1 MIMLTTNKVILV
13 TYASV
18 FLGMEAIMNY
28 LISAY
33 SVNPYKGSEDSI
45 GWNWVLQY
53 EKNYKEGDRIIL
65 LTKKFNEK
73 DTRRGLKEFNI
84 QHVELVIVDVPNAL
98 NWFREK
104 HSAFH
109 HMYYILWQHW
119 AWLWVKHSGIR
130 FDVIHHVTMN
140 DYRIPSEMYKAKGA
154 KVIWG
159 PMGGAQVTPK
169 PLKVY
174 EKNQFA
180 AAFREFVNKSCS
192 WNPFYKKALRSY
204 YKIYCINNET
214 QKQISRIVGKDVP
227 LMPELALRDEYKNL
241 PIQKRNN
248 DILKIVFVGRLIGK
262 KGIAFLVDALS
273 LMPTDMDWELLI
285 FGDGDGDDR
294 ALIEKQIADSGIGKN
309 VKLMGNRPLDQIAE
323 AYQQADVF
331 VLPSLR
337 ETSGNVLLEAMAY
350 AVPIVAFDTSFCR
363 LLKEVDCGVFVNTEQ
378 ALEGIKEDYCKAI
391 VTLGQNK
398 DLARQMGLNGYEYVN
413 KYLTWESK
421 YEAVL
426 KDII

>member
-1 MIMLTTNKVILV
+1 M
-13 TYASV
+13 
-18 FLGMEAIMNY
+18 MNY

-73 DTRRGLKEFNI
+73 DTRKGLEEFNI
-84 QHVELVIVDVPNAL
+84 QHVELVIADVPNAL

-159 PMGGAQVTPK
+159 PMGGAQVTPR

-174 EKNQFA
+174 EKNQLVA
-180 AAFREFVNKSCS
+180 SFREFVNKSCS

-241 PIQKRNN
+241 PIRKGNN

-273 LMPTDMDWELLI
+273 LMPTDMNWELLI
-285 FGDGDGDDR
+285 FGDGDDH

-309 VKLMGNRPLDQIAE
+309 VKLMGNRPLNQIAE

-363 LLKEVDCGVFVNTEQ
+363 LLKEVDCGVFINTEQ
-378 ALEGIKEDYCKAI
+378 ALDNIKEDYCKAI
-391 VTLGQNK
+391 VTLGQDK
-398 DLARQMGLNGYEYVN
+398 KLAKQMGMNGYKYVN
-413 KYLTWESK
+413 SKLTWDEK
-421 YEAVL
+421 YR
-426 KDII
+426 IIVNDM

>member
-1 MIMLTTNKVILV
+1 
-13 TYASV
+13 
-18 FLGMEAIMNY
+18 MNY

-53 EKNYKEGDRIIL
+53 EKHYKQGDRIIL
-65 LTKKFNEK
+65 LTKKFNET
-73 DTRRGLKEFNI
+73 DTRKGLKEFNI
-84 QHVELVIVDVPNAL
+84 KHVELVIVDVPNAL

-119 AWLWVKHSGIR
+119 AWLWVKKSGIQ

-140 DYRIPSEMYKAKGA
+140 DYRIPSELYKAKGA
-154 KVIWG
+154 KLIWG

-169 PLKVY
+169 SLKVY
-174 EKNQFA
+174 EKNQLT
-180 AAFREFVNKSCS
+180 AAFRELINKSCS
-192 WNPFYKKALRSY
+192 WNPFYKKAIRSY
-204 YKIYCINNET
+204 HKIYCINNET
-214 QKQISRIVGKDVP
+214 QNQVSRILGRDVT

-241 PIQKRNN
+241 LIQERHN
-248 DILKIVFVGRLIGK
+248 DALKIVFVGRLIGK

-273 LMPTDMDWELLI
+273 LMPTEMKWELLI
-285 FGDGDGDDR
+285 FGDGDDR
-294 ALIEKQIADSGIGKN
+294 ALIEKQIADSGIGKH
-309 VKLMGNRPLDQIAE
+309 VKLMGNRPLSQIAE
-323 AYQQADVF
+323 AYQQADIF

-350 AVPIVAFDTSFCR
+350 AVPIVAFDTSFCSQ
-363 LLKEVDCGVFVNTEQ
+363 LKEVGCGIFVNTEQ
-378 ALEGIKEDYCKAI
+378 SLENIKTNYCNAV

-413 KYLTWESK
+413 KYLTWEAK

>member
-1 MIMLTTNKVILV
+1 M
-13 TYASV
+13 
-18 FLGMEAIMNY
+18 MNY

-53 EKNYKEGDRIIL
+53 EKNYKKGDRIIL

-84 QHVELVIVDVPNAL
+84 QHVELVIVDVPDAL

-140 DYRIPSEMYKAKGA
+140 DYRIPSELYKAKGA

-159 PMGGAQVTPK
+159 PMGGAQVTPR

-174 EKNQFA
+174 EKNQLVA
-180 AAFREFVNKSCS
+180 SFREFVNKSCS

-241 PIQKRNN
+241 PIRKGKN

-273 LMPTDMDWELLI
+273 LMPTDIDWELLI
-285 FGDGDGDDR
+285 FGDGDDR
-294 ALIEKQIADSGIGKN
+294 ALIEKQIADSGIGKK
-309 VKLMGNRPLDQIAE
+309 VKLMGNRPLNQIAE

-363 LLKEVDCGVFVNTEQ
+363 LLKEVDCGVFINTEQ
-378 ALEGIKEDYCKAI
+378 ALDNIKEDYCKAI
-391 VTLGQNK
+391 VTLEQDK
-398 DLARQMGLNGYEYVN
+398 ELAKQMGLNGYKYVN
-413 KYLTWESK
+413 SKLTWDEK
-421 YEAVL
+421 YR
-426 KDII
+426 IIVNDM

>member
-1 MIMLTTNKVILV
+1 M
-13 TYASV
+13 
-18 FLGMEAIMNY
+18 MNY

-53 EKNYKEGDRIIL
+53 EKNYKKGDRIIL

-159 PMGGAQVTPK
+159 PMGGAQVTPR

-174 EKNQFA
+174 EKNQLVA
-180 AAFREFVNKSCS
+180 SFREFVNKSCS

-241 PIQKRNN
+241 PIRKGNN

-273 LMPTDMDWELLI
+273 LMPTDMNWELLI
-285 FGDGDGDDR
+285 FGDGDDH

-309 VKLMGNRPLDQIAE
+309 VKLMGNRPLNQIAE

-363 LLKEVDCGVFVNTEQ
+363 LLKEVDCGVFINTEQ
-378 ALEGIKEDYCKAI
+378 ALDNIKEDYCKAI
-391 VTLGQNK
+391 VTLGQDK
-398 DLARQMGLNGYEYVN
+398 ELAKQMGMNGYKYVN
-413 KYLTWESK
+413 SKLTWDEK
-421 YEAVL
+421 YR
-426 KDII
+426 IIVNDM

>member
-1 MIMLTTNKVILV
+1 M
-13 TYASV
+13 
-18 FLGMEAIMNY
+18 MNY

-53 EKNYKEGDRIIL
+53 EKNYKKGDRIIL

-84 QHVELVIVDVPNAL
+84 QHVELIIVDVPDAL

-140 DYRIPSEMYKAKGA
+140 DYRIPSELYKAKGA
-154 KVIWG
+154 KVIWR

-174 EKNQFA
+174 EKNQLVA
-180 AAFREFVNKSCS
+180 SFREFVNKSCS

-214 QKQISRIVGKDVP
+214 QKQISCIVGKDVP

-241 PIQKRNN
+241 PIRKGKN

-285 FGDGDGDDR
+285 FGDGDDR
-294 ALIEKQIADSGIGKN
+294 ALIEKQIADSGIGKK
-309 VKLMGNRPLDQIAE
+309 VKLMGNRPLNQIAE

-363 LLKEVDCGVFVNTEQ
+363 LLKEVDCGVFINTEQ
-378 ALEGIKEDYCKAI
+378 ALDNIKEDYCKAI
-391 VTLGQNK
+391 VTLGQDK
-398 DLARQMGLNGYEYVN
+398 ELAKQMGLNGYKYVN
-413 KYLTWESK
+413 SKLTWDEK
-421 YEAVL
+421 YR
-426 KDII
+426 IIVNDM

>member
-1 MIMLTTNKVILV
+1 MV
-13 TYASV
+13 
-18 FLGMEAIMNY
+18 NY

-119 AWLWVKHSGIR
+119 AWLWVKHSGIH

-140 DYRIPSEMYKAKGA
+140 DYRIPSELYKAKGA

-159 PMGGAQVTPK
+159 PMGGAQVTPR

-174 EKNQFA
+174 EKNQLVA
-180 AAFREFVNKSCS
+180 SFREFVNKSCS

-241 PIQKRNN
+241 PIRKGNN

-273 LMPTDMDWELLI
+273 LMPTDMNWELLI
-285 FGDGDGDDR
+285 FGEGDDH

-309 VKLMGNRPLDQIAE
+309 VKLMGNRPLNQIAE

-363 LLKEVDCGVFVNTEQ
+363 LLKEVDCGVFVNTDQ
-378 ALEGIKEDYCKAI
+378 ALEGIKEDWCKAI
-391 VTLGQNK
+391 VTLGQDK
-398 DLARQMGLNGYEYVN
+398 ELAKQMGLNGYKYVN
-413 KYLTWESK
+413 SKLTWDEK
-421 YEAVL
+421 YR
-426 KDII
+426 IIVNDM

>member
-1 MIMLTTNKVILV
+1 M
-13 TYASV
+13 
-18 FLGMEAIMNY
+18 MNY

-73 DTRRGLKEFNI
+73 DTRKGLEEFNI

-159 PMGGAQVTPK
+159 PMGGAQVTPR

-174 EKNQFA
+174 EKNQLVA
-180 AAFREFVNKSCS
+180 SFREFVNKSCS

-241 PIQKRNN
+241 PIRKGNN

-273 LMPTDMDWELLI
+273 LMPTDMNWELLI
-285 FGDGDGDDR
+285 FGDGDDH

-309 VKLMGNRPLDQIAE
+309 VKLMGNRPLNQIAE

-363 LLKEVDCGVFVNTEQ
+363 LLKEVDCGVFINTEQ
-378 ALEGIKEDYCKAI
+378 ALDNIKEDYCKAI
-391 VTLGQNK
+391 VTLGQDK
-398 DLARQMGLNGYEYVN
+398 ELAKQMGMNGYKYVN
-413 KYLTWESK
+413 SKLTWDEK
-421 YEAVL
+421 YR
-426 KDII
+426 IIVNDM

>member
-1 MIMLTTNKVILV
+1 
-13 TYASV
+13 
-18 FLGMEAIMNY
+18 MNY

-159 PMGGAQVTPK
+159 PMGGAQVTPR

-174 EKNQFA
+174 EKNQLVA
-180 AAFREFVNKSCS
+180 SFREFVNKSCS

-241 PIQKRNN
+241 PIRKGNN

-273 LMPTDMDWELLI
+273 LMPTDMNWELLI
-285 FGDGDGDDR
+285 FGDGDDH

-309 VKLMGNRPLDQIAE
+309 VKLMGNRPLNQIAE

-363 LLKEVDCGVFVNTEQ
+363 LLKEVDCGVFVNTDQ
-378 ALEGIKEDYCKAI
+378 ALEGIKEDWCKAI
-391 VTLGQNK
+391 VTLGQDK
-398 DLARQMGLNGYEYVN
+398 ELAKQMGLNGYKYVN
-413 KYLTWESK
+413 SKLTWDEK
-421 YEAVL
+421 YR
-426 KDII
+426 IIVNDM

>member
-1 MIMLTTNKVILV
+1 
-13 TYASV
+13 
-18 FLGMEAIMNY
+18 MNY

-73 DTRRGLKEFNI
+73 DTRKGLEEFNI
-84 QHVELVIVDVPNAL
+84 QHVELVIVDVPDAL

-174 EKNQFA
+174 EKNQLVA
-180 AAFREFVNKSCS
+180 SFREFVNRSCS

-241 PIQKRNN
+241 PIRKGNN

-273 LMPTDMDWELLI
+273 LMPTDMNWELLI
-285 FGDGDGDDR
+285 FGDGDDH

-309 VKLMGNRPLDQIAE
+309 VKLMGNRTLNQIAE

-337 ETSGNVLLEAMAY
+337 EISGNVLLEAMAY

-363 LLKEVDCGVFVNTEQ
+363 LLKEVDCGVFINTEQ
-378 ALEGIKEDYCKAI
+378 ALDNIKEDYCKAI
-391 VTLGQNK
+391 VTLGQDK
-398 DLARQMGLNGYEYVN
+398 ELAKQMGLNGYKYVN
-413 KYLTWESK
+413 SKLTWDEK
-421 YEAVL
+421 YR
-426 KDII
+426 IIVNDM

>member
-1 MIMLTTNKVILV
+1 
-13 TYASV
+13 
-18 FLGMEAIMNY
+18 MNY

-53 EKNYKEGDRIIL
+53 EKNYKKGDRIIL

-84 QHVELVIVDVPNAL
+84 QHVELIIVDVPDAL
-98 NWFREK
+98 DWFREK
-104 HSAFH
+104 HSTFH

-140 DYRIPSEMYKAKGA
+140 DYRIPSELYKAKGA

-159 PMGGAQVTPK
+159 PMGGAQVTPR

-174 EKNQFA
+174 EKNQLVA
-180 AAFREFVNKSCS
+180 SFREFVNKSCS

-204 YKIYCINNET
+204 DKIYCINNET
-214 QKQISRIVGKDVP
+214 QKQIYRILGKDVP

-241 PIQKRNN
+241 PIRKGKN

-285 FGDGDGDDR
+285 FGDGDDR
-294 ALIEKQIADSGIGKN
+294 VLIEKQIADSGIGKK
-309 VKLMGNRPLDQIAE
+309 VKLMGNRPLNQIAE

-363 LLKEVDCGVFVNTEQ
+363 LLKEVGCGVFINTEQ
-378 ALEGIKEDYCKAI
+378 ALDNIKEDYCKAI
-391 VTLGQNK
+391 VTLGQDK
-398 DLARQMGLNGYEYVN
+398 ELAKQMGLNGYKYVN
-413 KYLTWESK
+413 SKLTWDEK
-421 YEAVL
+421 YR
-426 KDII
+426 IIVNDM

>member
-1 MIMLTTNKVILV
+1 
-13 TYASV
+13 
-18 FLGMEAIMNY
+18 MNY

-140 DYRIPSEMYKAKGA
+140 DYRIPSELYKAKGA

-159 PMGGAQVTPK
+159 PMGGAQVTPR

-174 EKNQFA
+174 EKNQLVA
-180 AAFREFVNKSCS
+180 SFREFVNKSCS

-214 QKQISRIVGKDVP
+214 QKQISHIVGKDVP
-227 LMPELALRDEYKNL
+227 LMPELALRDDYKNL
-241 PIQKRNN
+241 PILEKTN

-273 LMPTDMDWELLI
+273 LMPDGMDWELLI
-285 FGDGDGDDR
+285 FGDGDDR
-294 ALIEKQIADSGIGKN
+294 ALIERQIEDSGIEKN
-309 VKLMGNRPLDQIAE
+309 VKLMGNRPLNQIAE
-323 AYQQADVF
+323 AYQQADIF

-350 AVPIVAFDTSFCR
+350 AVPIVAFDTSFCK
-363 LLKEVDCGVFVNTEQ
+363 LLKEVECGIFVDTEQ

-391 VTLGQNK
+391 VMLGQDK
-398 DLARQMGLNGYEYVN
+398 KMAKQMGLNGYKYVN
-413 KYLTWESK
+413 SKLTWDEK
-421 YEAVL
+421 YR
-426 KDII
+426 IIVNDM

>member
-1 MIMLTTNKVILV
+1 
-13 TYASV
+13 
-18 FLGMEAIMNY
+18 MNY

-140 DYRIPSEMYKAKGA
+140 DYRIPSELYKAKGA

-159 PMGGAQVTPK
+159 PMGGAQVTPR

-174 EKNQFA
+174 EKNQLVA
-180 AAFREFVNKSCS
+180 NFREFVNKSCS

-241 PIQKRNN
+241 PIRKGKN

-285 FGDGDGDDR
+285 FGDGDDR
-294 ALIEKQIADSGIGKN
+294 ALIEKQISDSGIGKN
-309 VKLMGNRPLDQIAE
+309 VKLMGNRPLNQIAE

-363 LLKEVDCGVFVNTEQ
+363 LLKEVDCGVFINTEQ
-378 ALEGIKEDYCKAI
+378 ALDNIKEDYCKAI
-391 VTLGQNK
+391 VTLGQDK
-398 DLARQMGLNGYEYVN
+398 ELAKQMGLNGYKYVN
-413 KYLTWESK
+413 SKLTWDEK
-421 YEAVL
+421 YR
-426 KDII
+426 IIVNDM

>member
-1 MIMLTTNKVILV
+1 M
-13 TYASV
+13 
-18 FLGMEAIMNY
+18 MNY

-73 DTRRGLKEFNI
+73 DTRKGLKEFNI

-169 PLKVY
+169 PLRVY
-174 EKNQFA
+174 EKNRLTA
-180 AAFREFVNKSCS
+180 TFREFVNKSCS

-214 QKQISRIVGKDVP
+214 QKQISHIVGKDVP
-227 LMPELALRDEYKNL
+227 LMPELALRDDYKNL
-241 PIQKRNN
+241 PILEKTN

-273 LMPTDMDWELLI
+273 LMPDGMDWELLI
-285 FGDGDGDDR
+285 FGDGDDR
-294 ALIEKQIADSGIGKN
+294 ILIERQIADSGIEKN
-309 VKLMGNRPLDQIAE
+309 VKLMGNRPLNQIAE
-323 AYQQADVF
+323 AYQQADIF

-363 LLKEVDCGVFVNTEQ
+363 LLKEVECGIFVNTEQ

-391 VTLGQNK
+391 VMLGQDK
-398 DLARQMGLNGYEYVN
+398 KMAKQMGLNGYKYVN
-413 KYLTWESK
+413 SKLTWDEK
-421 YEAVL
+421 YR
-426 KDII
+426 IIVNDM

>member
-1 MIMLTTNKVILV
+1 MLSTNKVILV

-18 FLGMEAIMNY
+18 FLGTEAIMNY

-140 DYRIPSEMYKAKGA
+140 DYRIPSELYKAKGA

-159 PMGGAQVTPK
+159 PMGGAQVTPR

-174 EKNQFA
+174 EKNQLVA
-180 AAFREFVNKSCS
+180 SFREFVNKSCS

-241 PIQKRNN
+241 PIRKENN

-273 LMPTDMDWELLI
+273 LMPTDMNWELLI
-285 FGDGDGDDR
+285 FGDGDDR

-309 VKLMGNRPLDQIAE
+309 VKLMGNRPLNQIAE

-378 ALEGIKEDYCKAI
+378 ALEDIKEDWCKAI
-391 VTLGQNK
+391 VMLGRDK
-398 DLARQMGLNGYEYVN
+398 KLAKQMGMNGYKYVN
-413 KYLTWESK
+413 SRLTWDEK
-421 YEAVL
+421 YKVIVN
-426 KDII
+426 DM

>member
-1 MIMLTTNKVILV
+1 
-13 TYASV
+13 
-18 FLGMEAIMNY
+18 MNY

-53 EKNYKEGDRIIL
+53 EKNYKKGDRIIL

-84 QHVELVIVDVPNAL
+84 QHVELVIVDVPDAL

-159 PMGGAQVTPK
+159 PMGGAQVTPR

-174 EKNQFA
+174 EKNQLVA
-180 AAFREFVNKSCS
+180 SFREFVNKSCS

-241 PIQKRNN
+241 PIRKGNN

-273 LMPTDMDWELLI
+273 LMPTDMNWELLI
-285 FGDGDGDDR
+285 FGDGDDH

-309 VKLMGNRPLDQIAE
+309 VKLMGNRPLNQIAE

-363 LLKEVDCGVFVNTEQ
+363 LLKEVDCGVFINTEQ
-378 ALEGIKEDYCKAI
+378 ALNNIKEDYCKAI
-391 VTLGQNK
+391 VTLGQDK
-398 DLARQMGLNGYEYVN
+398 ELAKQMGMNGYKYVN
-413 KYLTWESK
+413 SKLTWDEK
-421 YEAVL
+421 YR
-426 KDII
+426 IIVNDM

>member
-1 MIMLTTNKVILV
+1 M
-13 TYASV
+13 
-18 FLGMEAIMNY
+18 MNY

-53 EKNYKEGDRIIL
+53 EKNYKKGDRIIL
-65 LTKKFNEK
+65 LTKRFNEK

-84 QHVELVIVDVPNAL
+84 QHVELIIVDVPDAL

-140 DYRIPSEMYKAKGA
+140 DYRIPSELYKAKGA

-174 EKNQFA
+174 EKNQLVA
-180 AAFREFVNKSCS
+180 SFREFVNKSCS

-214 QKQISRIVGKDVP
+214 QKQISCIVGKDVP

-241 PIQKRNN
+241 PIRKGKN

-285 FGDGDGDDR
+285 FGDGDDR
-294 ALIEKQIADSGIGKN
+294 ALIEKQIADSGIGKK
-309 VKLMGNRPLDQIAE
+309 VKLMGNRPLNQIAE

-363 LLKEVDCGVFVNTEQ
+363 LLKEVDCGVFINTEQ
-378 ALEGIKEDYCKAI
+378 ALDNIKEDYCKAI
-391 VTLGQNK
+391 VTLGQDK
-398 DLARQMGLNGYEYVN
+398 ELAKQMGLNGYKYVN
-413 KYLTWESK
+413 SKLTWDEK
-421 YEAVL
+421 YR
-426 KDII
+426 IIVNDM

>member
-1 MIMLTTNKVILV
+1 
-13 TYASV
+13 
-18 FLGMEAIMNY
+18 MNY

-109 HMYYILWQHW
+109 HMYYILWQYW

-140 DYRIPSEMYKAKGA
+140 DYRIPSELYKAKGT

-159 PMGGAQVTPK
+159 PMGGAQVTPR

-174 EKNQFA
+174 EKNQLVA
-180 AAFREFVNKSCS
+180 SFREFVNKSCS

-241 PIQKRNN
+241 PIRKGNN

-273 LMPTDMDWELLI
+273 LMPTDMNWELLI
-285 FGDGDGDDR
+285 FGDGDDR

-309 VKLMGNRPLDQIAE
+309 VKLMGNRPLNQIAE

-363 LLKEVDCGVFVNTEQ
+363 LLKEVDCGVFVNTDQ
-378 ALEGIKEDYCKAI
+378 ALEGIKEDWCKAI
-391 VTLGQNK
+391 VTLGQDK
-398 DLARQMGLNGYEYVN
+398 ELAKQMGLNGYKYVN
-413 KYLTWESK
+413 SKLTWDEK
-421 YEAVL
+421 YR
-426 KDII
+426 IIVNDM

>member
-1 MIMLTTNKVILV
+1 M
-13 TYASV
+13 
-18 FLGMEAIMNY
+18 MNY

-73 DTRRGLKEFNI
+73 DTRKGLKEFNI
-84 QHVELVIVDVPNAL
+84 QHVEMVIVDVPNAL
-98 NWFREK
+98 NRFSEK
-104 HSAFH
+104 HSAIH

-119 AWLWVKHSGIR
+119 AWLWGKHSGIH

-169 PLKVY
+169 PLRVY
-174 EKNQFA
+174 EKNRLTA
-180 AAFREFVNKSCS
+180 TFREFVNKSCS

-214 QKQISRIVGKDVP
+214 QKQISHIVGKDVP
-227 LMPELALRDEYKNL
+227 LMPELALRDDYKNL
-241 PIQKRNN
+241 PILEKTN

-273 LMPTDMDWELLI
+273 LMPDGMDWELLI
-285 FGDGDGDDR
+285 FGDGDDR
-294 ALIEKQIADSGIGKN
+294 ILIERQIADSGIEKN
-309 VKLMGNRPLDQIAE
+309 VKLMGNRPLNQIAE
-323 AYQQADVF
+323 AYQQADIF

-363 LLKEVDCGVFVNTEQ
+363 LLKEVECGIFVNTEQ

-391 VTLGQNK
+391 VMLGQDK
-398 DLARQMGLNGYEYVN
+398 KMAKQMGLNGYKYVN
-413 KYLTWESK
+413 SKLTWDEK
-421 YEAVL
+421 YR
-426 KDII
+426 IIVNDMYVIVMLLYEKYSLVHL

>member
-1 MIMLTTNKVILV
+1 
-13 TYASV
+13 
-18 FLGMEAIMNY
+18 MNY

-73 DTRRGLKEFNI
+73 DTRKGLEEFNI
-84 QHVELVIVDVPNAL
+84 QHVELVIVDVPDAL

-174 EKNQFA
+174 EKNQLVA
-180 AAFREFVNKSCS
+180 SFREFVNKSCS

-241 PIQKRNN
+241 PIRKGNN

-273 LMPTDMDWELLI
+273 LMPTDMNWELLI
-285 FGDGDGDDR
+285 FGDGDDH

-309 VKLMGNRPLDQIAE
+309 VKLMGNRTLNQIAE

-363 LLKEVDCGVFVNTEQ
+363 LLKEVDCGVFINTEQ
-378 ALEGIKEDYCKAI
+378 ALDNIKEDYCKAI
-391 VTLGQNK
+391 VTLGQDK
-398 DLARQMGLNGYEYVN
+398 ELAKQMGLNGYKYVN
-413 KYLTWESK
+413 SKLTWDEK
-421 YEAVL
+421 YR
-426 KDII
+426 IIVNDM

>member
-1 MIMLTTNKVILV
+1 
-13 TYASV
+13 
-18 FLGMEAIMNY
+18 
-28 LISAY
+28 
-33 SVNPYKGSEDSI
+33 
-45 GWNWVLQY
+45 
-53 EKNYKEGDRIIL
+53 
-65 LTKKFNEK
+65 
-73 DTRRGLKEFNI
+73 
-84 QHVELVIVDVPNAL
+84 
-98 NWFREK
+98 
-104 HSAFH
+104 
-109 HMYYILWQHW
+109 
-119 AWLWVKHSGIR
+119 
-130 FDVIHHVTMN
+130 
-140 DYRIPSEMYKAKGA
+140 
-154 KVIWG
+154 
-159 PMGGAQVTPK
+159 
-169 PLKVY
+169 
-174 EKNQFA
+174 
-180 AAFREFVNKSCS
+180 
-192 WNPFYKKALRSY
+192 
-204 YKIYCINNET
+204 
-214 QKQISRIVGKDVP
+214 
-227 LMPELALRDEYKNL
+227 MPELALRDEYKNL

-285 FGDGDGDDR
+285 FGDGDDR

>member
-1 MIMLTTNKVILV
+1 
-13 TYASV
+13 
-18 FLGMEAIMNY
+18 MNY

-53 EKNYKEGDRIIL
+53 EKNYKKGDRIIL

-84 QHVELVIVDVPNAL
+84 QHVELIIVDVPDAL

-130 FDVIHHVTMN
+130 FDVIHHATMN
-140 DYRIPSEMYKAKGA
+140 DYRIPSELYKAKGA

-174 EKNQFA
+174 EKNQLVA
-180 AAFREFVNKSCS
+180 SFREFVNKSCS

-214 QKQISRIVGKDVP
+214 QKQISCIVGKDVP

-241 PIQKRNN
+241 PIRKGKN

-285 FGDGDGDDR
+285 FGDGDDR
-294 ALIEKQIADSGIGKN
+294 ALIEKQIADSGIGKK
-309 VKLMGNRPLDQIAE
+309 VKLMGNRPLNQIAE

-363 LLKEVDCGVFVNTEQ
+363 LLKEVDCGVFINTEQ
-378 ALEGIKEDYCKAI
+378 ALDNIKEDYCKAI
-391 VTLGQNK
+391 VTLGQDK
-398 DLARQMGLNGYEYVN
+398 ELAKQMGLNGYKYVN
-413 KYLTWESK
+413 SKLTWDEK
-421 YEAVL
+421 YR
-426 KDII
+426 IIVNDM

>member
-1 MIMLTTNKVILV
+1 
-13 TYASV
+13 
-18 FLGMEAIMNY
+18 MNY

-73 DTRRGLKEFNI
+73 DTRKGLEEFNI
-84 QHVELVIVDVPNAL
+84 QHVELVIADVPNAL

-159 PMGGAQVTPK
+159 PMGGAQVTPR

-174 EKNQFA
+174 EKNQLVA
-180 AAFREFVNKSCS
+180 SFREFVNKSCS

-241 PIQKRNN
+241 PIRKGNN

-273 LMPTDMDWELLI
+273 LMPTDMNWELLI
-285 FGDGDGDDR
+285 FGDGDDH

-309 VKLMGNRPLDQIAE
+309 VKLMGNRPLNQIAE

-363 LLKEVDCGVFVNTEQ
+363 LLKEVDCGVFINTEQ
-378 ALEGIKEDYCKAI
+378 ALDNIKEDYCKAI
-391 VTLGQNK
+391 VTLGQDK
-398 DLARQMGLNGYEYVN
+398 KLAKQMGMNGYKYVN
-413 KYLTWESK
+413 SKLTWDEK
-421 YEAVL
+421 YR
-426 KDII
+426 IIVNDM

>member
-1 MIMLTTNKVILV
+1 
-13 TYASV
+13 
-18 FLGMEAIMNY
+18 MNY

-53 EKNYKEGDRIIL
+53 EKNYKKGDRIIL

-84 QHVELVIVDVPNAL
+84 QHVELIIVDVPDAL

-140 DYRIPSEMYKAKGA
+140 DYRIPSELYKAKGA

-174 EKNQFA
+174 EKNQLVA
-180 AAFREFVNKSCS
+180 SFREFVNKSCS

-241 PIQKRNN
+241 PIRKGKN

-285 FGDGDGDDR
+285 FGDGDDR
-294 ALIEKQIADSGIGKN
+294 ALIEKQIADSGIGKK
-309 VKLMGNRPLDQIAE
+309 VKLMGNRPLNQIAE

-363 LLKEVDCGVFVNTEQ
+363 LLKEVDCGVFINTEQ
-378 ALEGIKEDYCKAI
+378 ALDNIKEDYCKAI
-391 VTLGQNK
+391 VTLGQDK
-398 DLARQMGLNGYEYVN
+398 ELAKQMGLNGYKYVN
-413 KYLTWESK
+413 SKLTWDEK
-421 YEAVL
+421 YR
-426 KDII
+426 IIVNDM

>member
-1 MIMLTTNKVILV
+1 
-13 TYASV
+13 
-18 FLGMEAIMNY
+18 MNY

-73 DTRRGLKEFNI
+73 DTRKGLEEFNI
-84 QHVELVIVDVPNAL
+84 QHVELVIVDVPDAL

-174 EKNQFA
+174 EKNQLVA
-180 AAFREFVNKSCS
+180 SFREFVNRSCS

-241 PIQKRNN
+241 PIRKGNN

-262 KGIAFLVDALS
+262 KRIAFLVDALS
-273 LMPTDMDWELLI
+273 LMPTDMNWELLI
-285 FGDGDGDDR
+285 FGDGDDH

-309 VKLMGNRPLDQIAE
+309 VKLMGNRTLNQIAE

-363 LLKEVDCGVFVNTEQ
+363 LLKEVDCGVFINTEQ
-378 ALEGIKEDYCKAI
+378 ALDNIKEDYCKAI
-391 VTLGQNK
+391 VTLGQDK
-398 DLARQMGLNGYEYVN
+398 ELAKQMGLNGYKYVN
-413 KYLTWESK
+413 SKLTWDEK
-421 YEAVL
+421 YR
-426 KDII
+426 IIVNDM

>member
-1 MIMLTTNKVILV
+1 MV
-13 TYASV
+13 
-18 FLGMEAIMNY
+18 NY

-119 AWLWVKHSGIR
+119 AWLWVKHSGIH

-140 DYRIPSEMYKAKGA
+140 DYRIPSELYKAKGA
-154 KVIWG
+154 KVIWE
-159 PMGGAQVTPK
+159 PMGGAQVTPR

-174 EKNQFA
+174 EKNQLVA
-180 AAFREFVNKSCS
+180 SFREFVNKSCS

-241 PIQKRNN
+241 PIRKGNN

-273 LMPTDMDWELLI
+273 LMPTDMNWELLI
-285 FGDGDGDDR
+285 FGDGDDH

-309 VKLMGNRPLDQIAE
+309 VKLMGNRPLNQIAE

-363 LLKEVDCGVFVNTEQ
+363 LLKEVDCGVFVNTDQ
-378 ALEGIKEDYCKAI
+378 ALEGIKEDWCKAI
-391 VTLGQNK
+391 VTLGQDK
-398 DLARQMGLNGYEYVN
+398 ELAKQMGLNGYKYVN
-413 KYLTWESK
+413 SKLTWDEK
-421 YEAVL
+421 YR
-426 KDII
+426 IIVNDM

>member
-1 MIMLTTNKVILV
+1 M
-13 TYASV
+13 
-18 FLGMEAIMNY
+18 MNY

-53 EKNYKEGDRIIL
+53 EKNYKKGDRIIL

-140 DYRIPSEMYKAKGA
+140 DYRIPSELYKAKGA

-159 PMGGAQVTPK
+159 PMGGAQVTPR

-174 EKNQFA
+174 EKNQLVA
-180 AAFREFVNKSCS
+180 SFREFVNKSCS

-241 PIQKRNN
+241 PIQERKNE
-248 DILKIVFVGRLIGK
+248 ILKIVFVGRLIGK
-262 KGIAFLVDALS
+262 KGIAFLVDSLS

-285 FGDGDGDDR
+285 FGDGDDR

-309 VKLMGNRPLDQIAE
+309 VKLMGNRPLNQIAE

-350 AVPIVAFDTSFCR
+350 AVPIVAFDTSFCTE
-363 LLKEVDCGVFVNTEQ
+363 LKEHNCGLFVN
-378 ALEGIKEDYCKAI
+378 
-391 VTLGQNK
+391 VGQNLERIK
-398 DLARQMGLNGYEYVN
+398 ADFCNAILQLGKNEKLRKELGNNGYRYVN
-413 KYLTWESK
+413 KELTWTKK
-421 YEAVL
+421 YDAIV
-426 KDII
+426 KDI

>member
-1 MIMLTTNKVILV
+1 M
-13 TYASV
+13 
-18 FLGMEAIMNY
+18 MNY

-140 DYRIPSEMYKAKGA
+140 DYRIPSELYKAKGA

-159 PMGGAQVTPK
+159 PMGGAQVTPR

-174 EKNQFA
+174 EKNQLVA
-180 AAFREFVNKSCS
+180 SFREFVNKSCS

-241 PIQKRNN
+241 PIRKGNN

-273 LMPTDMDWELLI
+273 LMPTDMNWELLI
-285 FGDGDGDDR
+285 FGDGDDH

-309 VKLMGNRPLDQIAE
+309 VKLMGNRPLNQIAE

-363 LLKEVDCGVFVNTEQ
+363 LLKEVDCGVFINTEQ
-378 ALEGIKEDYCKAI
+378 ALDNIKEDYCKAI
-391 VTLGQNK
+391 VTLGQDK
-398 DLARQMGLNGYEYVN
+398 ELAKQMGLNGYKYVN
-413 KYLTWESK
+413 SKLTWDEK
-421 YEAVL
+421 YR
-426 KDII
+426 IIVNDM

>member
-1 MIMLTTNKVILV
+1 M
-13 TYASV
+13 
-18 FLGMEAIMNY
+18 MNY

-84 QHVELVIVDVPNAL
+84 QHVELVIVDVPDAL

-140 DYRIPSEMYKAKGA
+140 DYRIPSELYKAKGA

-159 PMGGAQVTPK
+159 PMGGAQVTPR

-174 EKNQFA
+174 EKNQLVA
-180 AAFREFVNKSCS
+180 SFREFVNKSCS

-285 FGDGDGDDR
+285 FGDGDDR
-294 ALIEKQIADSGIGKN
+294 ALIEKQITDSGIGKN
-309 VKLMGNRPLDQIAE
+309 VKLMGNRPLNQIAE

-363 LLKEVDCGVFVNTEQ
+363 LLKEVDCGVFINTEQ
-378 ALEGIKEDYCKAI
+378 ALDNIKEDYCKAI
-391 VTLGQNK
+391 VTLGQEK
-398 DLARQMGLNGYEYVN
+398 ELAKQMGLNGYKYVN
-413 KYLTWESK
+413 SKLTWDEK
-421 YEAVL
+421 YR
-426 KDII
+426 IIVNNM

>member
-1 MIMLTTNKVILV
+1 
-13 TYASV
+13 
-18 FLGMEAIMNY
+18 MNY

-140 DYRIPSEMYKAKGA
+140 DYRIPSELYKAKGA

-159 PMGGAQVTPK
+159 PMGGAQVTPR

-174 EKNQFA
+174 EKNQLVA
-180 AAFREFVNKSCS
+180 SFREFVNKSCS

-241 PIQKRNN
+241 PIRKGKN

-273 LMPTDMDWELLI
+273 LMPTDMDWEFLI
-285 FGDGDGDDR
+285 FGDGDDR

-309 VKLMGNRPLDQIAE
+309 VKLMGNRPLNQIAE

-363 LLKEVDCGVFVNTEQ
+363 LLKEVDCGVFINTDQ
-378 ALEGIKEDYCKAI
+378 ALEGIKEDWCKAI
-391 VTLGQNK
+391 VTLGQDK
-398 DLARQMGLNGYEYVN
+398 ELAKQMGLNGYKYVN
-413 KYLTWESK
+413 SKLTWDEK
-421 YEAVL
+421 YR
-426 KDII
+426 IIVNDM

>member
-1 MIMLTTNKVILV
+1 
-13 TYASV
+13 
-18 FLGMEAIMNY
+18 MNY

-53 EKNYKEGDRIIL
+53 EKNYKKGDRIIL

-84 QHVELVIVDVPNAL
+84 QHVELVIVDVPDAL

-159 PMGGAQVTPK
+159 PMGGAQVTPR

-174 EKNQFA
+174 EKNQLVA
-180 AAFREFVNKSCS
+180 SFREFVNKSCS

-241 PIQKRNN
+241 PIRKGKN

-285 FGDGDGDDR
+285 FGDGDDR

-309 VKLMGNRPLDQIAE
+309 IKLMGNRPLNQIAE

-391 VTLGQNK
+391 VTLGQDK
-398 DLARQMGLNGYEYVN
+398 ELAKQMGLNGYKYVN
-413 KYLTWESK
+413 SKLTWDEK
-421 YEAVL
+421 YR
-426 KDII
+426 IIVNNM

>member
-1 MIMLTTNKVILV
+1 
-13 TYASV
+13 
-18 FLGMEAIMNY
+18 MNY

-140 DYRIPSEMYKAKGA
+140 DYRIPSELYKAKGA

-159 PMGGAQVTPK
+159 PMGGAQVTPR

-174 EKNQFA
+174 EKNQLVA
-180 AAFREFVNKSCS
+180 SFREFVNKSCS

-241 PIQKRNN
+241 PIRKGKN

-285 FGDGDGDDR
+285 FGDGDDR

-309 VKLMGNRPLDQIAE
+309 VKLMGNRPLNQIAE

-363 LLKEVDCGVFVNTEQ
+363 LLKEVDCGVFINTDQ
-378 ALEGIKEDYCKAI
+378 ALEGIKEDWCKAI
-391 VTLGQNK
+391 VTLGQDK
-398 DLARQMGLNGYEYVN
+398 ELAKQMGLNGYKYVN
-413 KYLTWESK
+413 SKLTWDEK
-421 YEAVL
+421 YR
-426 KDII
+426 IIVNDM

>member
-1 MIMLTTNKVILV
+1 MV
-13 TYASV
+13 
-18 FLGMEAIMNY
+18 NY

-65 LTKKFNEK
+65 LTKKFNQK

-119 AWLWVKHSGIR
+119 AWLWVKHSGIH

-140 DYRIPSEMYKAKGA
+140 DYRIPSELYKAKGA

-159 PMGGAQVTPK
+159 PMGGAQVTPR

-174 EKNQFA
+174 EKNQLVA
-180 AAFREFVNKSCS
+180 SFREFVNKSCS

-241 PIQKRNN
+241 PIRKGNN

-273 LMPTDMDWELLI
+273 LMPTDMNWELLI
-285 FGDGDGDDR
+285 FGDGDDH

-309 VKLMGNRPLDQIAE
+309 VKLMGNRPLNQIAE
-323 AYQQADVF
+323 AYQKADVF

-363 LLKEVDCGVFVNTEQ
+363 LLKEVDCGVFVNTDQ
-378 ALEGIKEDYCKAI
+378 ALEGIKEDWCKAI
-391 VTLGQNK
+391 VTLGQDK
-398 DLARQMGLNGYEYVN
+398 ELAKQMGLNGYKYVN
-413 KYLTWESK
+413 SKLTWDEK
-421 YEAVL
+421 YR
-426 KDII
+426 IIVNDM